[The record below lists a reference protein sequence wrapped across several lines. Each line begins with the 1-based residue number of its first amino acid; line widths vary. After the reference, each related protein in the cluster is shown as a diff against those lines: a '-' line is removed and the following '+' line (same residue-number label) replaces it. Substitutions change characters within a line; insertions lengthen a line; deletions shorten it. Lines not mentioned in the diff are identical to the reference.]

1 MKFNMGLQQVHW
13 EKQKKLVEVWF
24 YYHLCWP
31 LTSDQ
36 CPAKA
41 LIRLK
46 AAFQFISLNI
56 LREIDTNAGLQKD
69 RPDRREESGKQKTKR
84 NERYLGSNKG
94 WRRPIAS
101 KMVDELMTWDFVLK
115 WFPGTTLWD
124 RGSPDAWYQNSEN
137 LPQNMWSAFWVS
149 KSPCLDLS
157 LRRRGNISCNGGVG
171 HSRRIFGRMSLSTL
185 LPTTSSSSVSSEF
198 QYFHIIYT
206 FVRYGFGDEN
216 DGVWSFNREEFESVV
231 NYFNDNISLLSR
243 VKSVSS
249 YRSSLHQYGLQCHR
263 VYYEYSI
270 YYAAY

>member
-1 MKFNMGLQQVHW
+1 MKFNMGLQRVHW

-31 LTSDQ
+31 VTSDQ

-137 LPQNMWSAFWVS
+137 LPQNMWSAFWVRKHRPWFIS
-149 KSPCLDLS
+149 QTEREHFMQWWRRS
-157 LRRRGNISCNGGVG
+157 LPANIWKDV
-171 HSRRIFGRMSLSTL
+171 L
-185 LPTTSSSSVSSEF
+185 
-198 QYFHIIYT
+198 
-206 FVRYGFGDEN
+206 
-216 DGVWSFNREEFESVV
+216 
-231 NYFNDNISLLSR
+231 
-243 VKSVSS
+243 
-249 YRSSLHQYGLQCHR
+249 
-263 VYYEYSI
+263 VYI
-270 YYAAY
+270 AAYYIIFFSVKWVSIFSHYLYLR